1 MNTFWR
7 DLRYGLQMLW
17 KNPSFTL
24 VAVLTLAL
32 GIGANTALFSVMD
45 AVLLKKLPVRDP
57 DRLVLF
63 NSISNK
69 GFSPGG
75 HSGSN
80 RIDPSTGLN
89 IRTSFPYQSFQ
100 RLREQRGPLA
110 DIIAFGS
117 VPLNVNAD
125 GQVDVATGQAVSGNY
140 FSVLGVPAFVG
151 RTIEETDDRAASP
164 PVAVLSYRYWQRRFN
179 GARDIVNKQI
189 NLNNVAFTVAGVA
202 RPGFEGTMQ
211 VGSSQDVYI
220 PIAWEPQVSGERS
233 NMKGAGIWWLR
244 LIGRLKPG
252 ATIEQARAL
261 LENTFQQSVIE
272 HRAARQDQ
280 AKATGERAIGPLEPK
295 DYPRLGAES
304 GSQGE
309 MNTRQFY
316 LRPLKLLLGVVGL
329 VLLVACANVA
339 NLLLVRSSSRQKEIA
354 VRLAMGASRAR
365 LIRQLLTE
373 SLLLAMLGAGFGIF
387 FAAWI
392 KDGLFAV
399 GSWGHLGHG
408 MPALNPQLDWRV
420 LGFALAVSLLTGVVF
435 GLAPAWR
442 ATRFQLTPSLKES
455 SRSFTAT
462 SRSWLTKSLVIAQV
476 SISLLVL
483 VGAGLLVR
491 TLIKLEH
498 VDMGFNANNLLV
510 FTLEPN
516 LIGYKDERLAQL
528 YHQIAEHI
536 EAVPGV
542 NSVTFSRMPLLAFS
556 SYTNMVFLSGAQVG
570 PDGRAPGS
578 GEVFVHHVRENFLA
592 AIGIPLLSGRTFD
605 AHDDAH
611 AAKVAVVNQTFAQRI
626 FPNQN
631 PIGKRFSF
639 DADNRAEI
647 EIVGLARD
655 AKYTSPRDQIPPTVY
670 LPWLQNLRSIGSATF
685 EVRTPTESNAVIAG
699 IRNAVGEVDSNLPLK
714 DVKTQM
720 EQSDE
725 TLTME
730 RLFAKLLT
738 LFGVLAQQL
747 ASIGLYGVLAWS
759 VSQRTHEIGI
769 RMALGANRH
778 RVMQM
783 ILKQGMTLTIAGVI
797 LGLGAAFI
805 VTKYL
810 ESLTTMLYDVN
821 PRDPLTFATT
831 AGLLIVVSLV
841 ACFVPARRATRV
853 DPLVALRYE

>member
-17 KNPSFTL
+17 KNPGFTL

-32 GIGANTALFSVMD
+32 GIGANTALFSVLD
-45 AVLLKKLPVRDP
+45 AVLLKKLPVNDP

-69 GFSPGG
+69 GFSTGG

-80 RIDPSTGLN
+80 RIDPATGLN

-125 GQVDVATGQAVSGNY
+125 GQVDVASGQAVSGNY
-140 FSVLGVPAFVG
+140 FSVLGVPAFIG
-151 RTIEETDDRAASP
+151 RTIQETDDRAASP

-220 PIAWEPQVSGERS
+220 PISWELQVNGERS

-272 HRAARQDQ
+272 HRSARQDQ
-280 AKATGERAIGPLEPK
+280 AKAGGERAIGPLEPK

-373 SLLLAMLGAGFGIF
+373 SLLLAMLGAGFGML
-387 FAAWI
+387 FAVWI

-399 GSWGHLGHG
+399 GSWGHLG

-420 LGFALAVSLLTGVVF
+420 LGFTLAVSLLTGVVF
-435 GLAPAWR
+435 GMAPAWR
-442 ATRFQLTPSLKES
+442 ATRFDLTPSLKES
-455 SRSFTAT
+455 SRSFTAA

-491 TLIKLEH
+491 TLINLQH

-510 FTLEPN
+510 FTVEPN

-556 SYTNMVFLSGAQVG
+556 SYTNMVFLSGAQAG

-592 AIGIPLLSGRTFD
+592 TIGIPLVSGRTFD

-611 AAKVAVVNQTFAQRI
+611 APKVAVVNQTFAQRI

-631 PIGKRFSF
+631 PIGKRFGF
-639 DADNRAEI
+639 DADKPAEI

-685 EVRTPTESNAVIAG
+685 EVRTPAESNAVIAG
-699 IRNAVGEVDSNLPLK
+699 IRNAVREVDSNLPLK
-714 DVKTQM
+714 DVKTQI

-769 RMALGANRH
+769 RMALGADRH

-831 AGLLIVVSLV
+831 AGLLIAVSLA
-841 ACFVPARRATRV
+841 ACFVPARRATKV

>member
-420 LGFALAVSLLTGVVF
+420 LGFTLAVSLLTGVVF